1 MEEKPTIVVSG
12 GFDPVHIGHIR
23 MFKEASQHGKLTIIL
38 NNDNWIKTFKREKPF
53 MPEKE
58 RIEILEAFEYVDKVH
73 LSHHE
78 EGTEDISVSKDLREL
93 KPDIFANGGDRK
105 TDDVPLPESEPAVC
119 EELGIKMLFNI
130 GRGGK
135 IQSSSELIKNKNL
148 NTN

>member
-1 MEEKPTIVVSG
+1 MEKTIVVSG
-12 GFDPVHIGHIR
+12 GFDPVHIGHVR
-23 MFKEASQHGKLTIIL
+23 MFKEASQHGKVIIIL
-38 NNDNWIKTFKREKPF
+38 NNDNWIKKFKREKPF

-58 RIEILEAFEYVDKVH
+58 RIEILEAFEDVSKVL
-73 LSHHE
+73 LSHHK

-105 TDDVPLPESEPAVC
+105 TGDVPLPGSEHEVC
-119 EELGIKMLFNI
+119 EELGIKMLFNM

-135 IQSSSELIKNKNL
+135 VQSSSELIKNKNL